1 MLPMKEGTFA
11 LISDIADATNLT
23 PVFDADGRV
32 TGYKLGDKASPVLL
46 TEDAKAAL
54 FAGAD
59 FREAAFGKA
68 ATSAANL
75 ESGTV
80 AVVDGSAG
88 GTVTVS
94 FKANA
99 TGDSSLRYCELLVTG
114 VTADDAVTIS
124 LPAGTYQFADGADKT
139 SKGNNHFV
147 FAEYGG
153 GWMVNKTVR
162 TEATITEG

>member
-1 MLPMKEGTFA
+1 MLTFGA
-11 LISDIADATNLT
+11 TISDIADATKLT

-32 TGYKLGDKASPVLL
+32 TGYKLGDKNSPVLL
-46 TEDAKAAL
+46 TDDAKAAL
-54 FAGAD
+54 FAGAA
-59 FREAAFGKA
+59 FREAAFGKS
-68 ATSAANL
+68 ATSAADL
-75 ESGTV
+75 ESGNV

-99 TGDSSLRYCELLVTG
+99 TGDNSLRYCELLVTG

-153 GWMVNKTVR
+153 GWMVNKTIR